1 MEKKDIRQSDA
12 DLNKPIGRIILFWAV
27 LVALGLW
34 TVDSALHYFYYNH
47 TGQQFWEV
55 FLEINN
61 LHHLFTRCVVSLW
74 PLPVSLVIL
83 YLLNRERRV
92 ADKLRVTLDSIG
104 DGVIVADTQGVVQRI
119 NPVAEKLTGYSAS
132 DAVGRPVTEVFHIV
146 NSKTREDCE
155 SPVEKVIRKGKV
167 VGLANHTMLIS
178 RDGHEYQI
186 ADSGAPVRDSRDM
199 IIAVV
204 MVFRDVTEE
213 YRLQE
218 QIRESEQQL
227 SNSFDAIQDG
237 ISILDPE
244 LTIVRTN
251 KWMERM
257 YSDSMPLQ
265 GKKCYAVYQKRD
277 SVCPWCPSVKA
288 LEQGAVFTE
297 TVPYPSKENPT
308 GWIELSAFPRK
319 DVLGNITG
327 VIEYVKDITGQ
338 KTAEKALKES
348 EERFRY
354 LSELS
359 LEGILI
365 HENGVMIDGNK
376 AIGRIFGYKLDEL
389 IGLNLVDLVAEK
401 NSVADIRKYMTSGST
416 TPYEVQARRR
426 DGRIID
432 IRVEARKIIYKGMAA
447 RVAFIRDIT
456 ELKAAYKKL
465 ERSEGRYRSFVENFN
480 GIAFRGTTDFVPVFF
495 HGAVEEITGYTEK
508 EFLSGTPKWN
518 EILHPDDLSVLDS
531 KEKIFADPEYST
543 RREYRIYRKDG
554 EIRWVYE
561 SIQRYEDE
569 TFKDVFVQG
578 AIHDITSLK
587 QAEEERFKMEKKI
600 QETQKLESLG
610 VLAGGIAHDFN
621 NILMGIMGYA
631 DLAVDMLPKMSPVRE
646 NIQEIEKASHR
657 AADLCRQMLAYSGRG
672 SFVIESIDI
681 GSLVEEMLHLL
692 KTSISKKVLLNL
704 SLEKELPQIRGDA
717 TQIRQTVMN
726 IVINASEA
734 IGERS
739 GVITIS
745 TGAMECTDDYIS
757 RTLHAKDLKPGL
769 YVYVEVSDTGCG
781 MDRKTREH
789 LFEPFFTTKFDGRG
803 LGMAAVLG
811 IIQGH
816 KGAINIYSEPGKGTT
831 FKILFPA
838 IEDVELDSTDI
849 GREKEEEFI
858 LSGNVLLVDDEETV
872 RSVGKRMLE
881 RLGLTVIT
889 AVNGRQA
896 VDIFTENKEE
906 IALIILDITMP
917 EMTGEE
923 AYREI
928 RRLSSDVAVIMSS
941 GYTEQETSARFS
953 GKGVN
958 GFIQKPYT
966 LGVLR
971 ERLGTLFDAAT

>member
-1 MEKKDIRQSDA
+1 MQKRNFQQSDTEIE
-12 DLNKPIGRIILFWAV
+12 KPVGRRILFLAA
-27 LVALGLW
+27 LIALGLW
-34 TVDSALHYFYYNH
+34 ILDSLLHYFCYNQS
-47 TGQQFWEV
+47 GQKFWEI
-55 FLEINN
+55 FLELNN
-61 LHHLFTRCVVSLW
+61 LHHFLTRCVISLW
-74 PLPVSLVIL
+74 PLPVSLVIIH
-83 YLLNRERRV
+83 LLKREKRI
-92 ADKLRVTLDSIG
+92 AENLRVTLHSIG
-104 DGVIVADTQGVVQRI
+104 DGVIVADTQGLVQRI
-119 NPVAEKLTGYSAS
+119 NPVAEKLTGYAS
-132 DAVGRPVTEVFHIV
+132 CEAAGRPVSEVFHII
-146 NSKTREDCE
+146 NSKTGEVCE
-155 SPVEKVIRKGKV
+155 SPVEKVIRKGSV

-178 RDGHEYQI
+178 RDGHKYQI
-186 ADSGAPVRDSRDM
+186 ADSGAPVRDSRNA
-199 IIAVV
+199 IVGVV

-218 QIRESEQQL
+218 QISDSEQL
-227 SNSFDAIQDG
+227 LANSFDAIQDG
-237 ISILDPE
+237 ISILDPD

-257 YSDSMPLQ
+257 YSDSMPLK
-265 GKKCYAVYQKRD
+265 GKKCYEVYQQRD
-277 SVCPWCPSVKA
+277 SVCPWCPCLKT
-288 LEQGAVFTE
+288 LEQGVVFTE
-297 TVPYPSKENPT
+297 TVPYPSQENPT

-319 DVLGNITG
+319 DVLGNIIG
-327 VIEYVKDITGQ
+327 VIEYVKDVTGQ
-338 KTAEKALKES
+338 KTAEKALRES

-365 HENGVMIDGNK
+365 YENGVLIEGNK

-389 IGLNLVDLVAEK
+389 IGLNLIDLLATKESARIIHKQVAS
-401 NSVADIRKYMTSGST
+401 NSNAR
-416 TPYEVQARRR
+416 YEVQARKR
-426 DGRIID
+426 DGSVIDLQLESRRI
-432 IRVEARKIIYKGMAA
+432 RYRGRSV
-447 RVAFIRDIT
+447 RVAFVRDIT
-456 ELKAAYKKL
+456 ELKSAHKKL
-465 ERSEGRYRSFVENFN
+465 ERSESRYRSFVQNFN

-495 HGAVEEITGYTEK
+495 HGAVEEVTGYSE
-508 EFLSGTPKWN
+508 EEILSGNPKWN
-518 EILHPDDLSVLDS
+518 EIVHPDDRSILDS
-531 KEKIFADPEYST
+531 KEKILADPDYST
-543 RREYRIYRKDG
+543 RREYRIRRKDG
-554 EIRWVYE
+554 EVRWVYE
-561 SIQRYEDE
+561 SIQRYDDE
-569 TFKDVFVQG
+569 TFTDVFVQG
-578 AIHDITSLK
+578 AIHDITPLK
-587 QAEEERFKMEKKI
+587 RAEQEHIKMEKKI

-631 DLAVDMLPKMSPVRE
+631 DLAADMLPEMSPVRE

-657 AADLCRQMLAYSGRG
+657 AAELCRQMLAYSGRG
-672 SFVIESIDI
+672 SFVIESIDV

-704 SLEKELPQIRGDA
+704 SLEKELPRIKGDA

-745 TGAMECTDDYIS
+745 TGAMECTEDYIS
-757 RTLHAKDLKPGL
+757 ETLHARDLAPGY

-781 MDRKTREH
+781 MDRKTQDR

-816 KGAINIYSEPGKGTT
+816 NGAIKVYSELGKGTT
-831 FKILFPA
+831 FKMLFPVA
-838 IEDVELDSTDI
+838 EGADLESPDI
-849 GREKEEEFI
+849 SKIKEEEFI
-858 LSGNVLLVDDEETV
+858 VSGNVLLVDDEETV
-872 RSVGKRMLE
+872 RAVGKRMLQ

-889 AVNGRQA
+889 AENGRQA
-896 VDIFTENKEE
+896 VDIFTERKEE
-906 IALIILDITMP
+906 IALVILDITMP

-928 RRLSSDVAVIMSS
+928 RRLGPDVAVIMSS

-966 LGVLR
+966 LGLLR
-971 ERLGTLFDAAT
+971 ERLGELFRKR